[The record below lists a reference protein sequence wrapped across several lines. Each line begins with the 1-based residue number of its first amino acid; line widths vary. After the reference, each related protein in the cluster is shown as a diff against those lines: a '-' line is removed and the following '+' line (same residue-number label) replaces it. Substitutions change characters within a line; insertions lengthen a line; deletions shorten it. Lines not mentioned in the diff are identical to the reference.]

1 MIADPML
8 EENQCMIETDSGIF
22 NCSLGVQLENLI
34 KDLKSLSIN

>member
-1 MIADPML
+1 
-8 EENQCMIETDSGIF
+8 MIETDSGIF